1 MSMTIGLAGKPNAG
15 KSTFFKAS
23 TMADVDI
30 ANYPFTTINANHGVS
45 YVRVDCPCK
54 EKEKECGK
62 CTDGIRLVPIDI
74 IDVAGLVPDAHK
86 GKGLGNTF
94 LDELRQAQAIIHVI
108 DASGGTDEEG
118 NPLAVGAHDPLE
130 DVTFLNREI
139 TMWLYGILER
149 NWFKLSR
156 KIQAEGLKLEL
167 VLADQLAG
175 AGITESH
182 VNAALIETGLVR
194 VEHVKWTEADMI
206 RLCEALERISK
217 PMLIAANKA
226 DIAPPEN
233 LKKLKQLK
241 KRVVSTSAA
250 AELALRAA
258 AKSGAIR
265 YTPGDKKFEILDAN
279 LNAKQEKGL
288 EALQKLLETKGGTGV
303 QECINRTVFELLDL
317 IVVYPVEDEGKWTDK
332 NGNMLPDAHLM
343 KRGSTCRE
351 LAYQIHSDIGDRFL
365 YAVDARTRLRL
376 GEKHE
381 LKDGDVIKIVSTA
394 K

>member
-1 MSMTIGLAGKPNAG
+1 
-15 KSTFFKAS
+15 
-23 TMADVDI
+23 MADVDI

>member
-1 MSMTIGLAGKPNAG
+1 MTIGLAGKPNAG

>member
-1 MSMTIGLAGKPNAG
+1 MTIGLAGKPNAG

-303 QECINRTVFELLDL
+303 QESINRTVFELLDL